1 MENIA
6 MIMDIEKFKKVI
18 KSKKLSDKFS
28 SQDFI
33 KVYRDM
39 FEEDYTKNI
48 SVGKGSFRKL
58 HGPMASYLRRK
69 DEELGIRKVDEKPNE
84 NVKGN
89 MTRCALW
96 EKVKKD

>member
-1 MENIA
+1 MT
-6 MIMDIEKFKKVI
+6 MDIEKFKKVI
-18 KSKKLSDKFS
+18 NSNKLSVIFS

-33 KVYRDM
+33 KVYRDL

-58 HGPMASYLRRK
+58 HAPMASYLRRK
-69 DEELGIRKVDEKPNE
+69 EEELGIRKVDEKPNE

-89 MTRCALW
+89 LTKCALW

>member
-1 MENIA
+1 MT
-6 MIMDIEKFKKVI
+6 MDIRKFQEVI
-18 KSKKLSDKFS
+18 DSKKLSVRFS

-33 KVYRDM
+33 KVYRDL

-69 DEELGIRKVDEKPNE
+69 EKELGIRKVDEKPNE

-89 MTRCALW
+89 MTKCALW

>member
-1 MENIA
+1 MT
-6 MIMDIEKFKKVI
+6 MDIKKFQEVI
-18 KSKKLSDKFS
+18 NNKKLSKRFS

-69 DEELGIRKVDEKPNE
+69 EKDLGIRKIDEKLVLCE
-84 NVKGN
+84 
-89 MTRCALW
+89 
-96 EKVKKD
+96 

>member
-1 MENIA
+1 MT
-6 MIMDIEKFKKVI
+6 MDIEKFKKVVN
-18 KSKKLSDKFS
+18 SKKLSVRFS

-48 SVGKGSFRKL
+48 SAGKGSFRKL
-58 HGPMASYLRRK
+58 HGPMASYLRK
-69 DEELGIRKVDEKPNE
+69 MEKILGIRKVDEKPNE

-89 MTRCALW
+89 MTKCALW
-96 EKVKKD
+96 VKIKKD

>member
-1 MENIA
+1 MT
-6 MIMDIEKFKKVI
+6 MDIEKFKKVI
-18 KSKKLSDKFS
+18 NSNKLSVIFS

-33 KVYRDM
+33 KVYRDL

-69 DEELGIRKVDEKPNE
+69 DEELGIRKVDKKTNE

-89 MTRCALW
+89 MTKCALW
-96 EKVKKD
+96 EKI

>member
-1 MENIA
+1 
-6 MIMDIEKFKKVI
+6 MIMDIEKFQKVI
-18 KSKKLSDKFS
+18 NSKKLSKRFS

-48 SVGKGSFRKL
+48 SAGKGSFRKL
-58 HGPMASYLRRK
+58 HGPMASFLRRK
-69 DEELGIRKVDEKPNE
+69 EKDLGIRKVDEKPNE

-89 MTRCALW
+89 MTKCALW
-96 EKVKKD
+96 EKIL

>member
-1 MENIA
+1 

-39 FEEDYTKNI
+39 FEEDYTKNMP
-48 SVGKGSFRKL
+48 VGKGSFRKL
-58 HGPMASYLRRK
+58 HGSMASYLRRK

>member
-1 MENIA
+1 
-6 MIMDIEKFKKVI
+6 MIMDIEKFQEVI
-18 KSKKLSDKFS
+18 NSKKLSKRFS

-33 KVYRDM
+33 KVDRDM

-69 DEELGIRKVDEKPNE
+69 EKDLGIRKVDEKPNE

-89 MTRCALW
+89 ITKCALW
-96 EKVKKD
+96 EKVKKG

>member
-1 MENIA
+1 
-6 MIMDIEKFKKVI
+6 MIMDIEKYKKVI

-69 DEELGIRKVDEKPNE
+69 EEKLGIRKVDEKPNE

-89 MTRCALW
+89 VTKCALW
-96 EKVKKD
+96 EKVKKN

>member
-1 MENIA
+1 
-6 MIMDIEKFKKVI
+6 MIMDIEKFQEVI
-18 KSKKLSDKFS
+18 NSKKLSKRFS

-69 DEELGIRKVDEKPNE
+69 EKDLGIRKVDEKPNE

>member
-1 MENIA
+1 MT
-6 MIMDIEKFKKVI
+6 MDIEKFKKVVN
-18 KSKKLSDKFS
+18 SKKLSVRFS

-48 SVGKGSFRKL
+48 SAGKGSFRKL

-69 DEELGIRKVDEKPNE
+69 EEELGICKVDKKPNE

-89 MTRCALW
+89 MTKCALW

>member
-1 MENIA
+1 
-6 MIMDIEKFKKVI
+6 MDIEKFKKVVN
-18 KSKKLSDKFS
+18 SKKLSVRFS

-48 SVGKGSFRKL
+48 SAGKGSFRKL
-58 HGPMASYLRRK
+58 HGPMASYLRK
-69 DEELGIRKVDEKPNE
+69 MEKILGIRKVDEKPNE

-89 MTRCALW
+89 MTKCALW
-96 EKVKKD
+96 VKIKKD

>member
-1 MENIA
+1 

-18 KSKKLSDKFS
+18 KSKNLSDKFS

>member
-1 MENIA
+1 MT
-6 MIMDIEKFKKVI
+6 MDIEKFKKVI
-18 KSKKLSDKFS
+18 NSNKLSVIFS

-33 KVYRDM
+33 KVYRDL

-58 HGPMASYLRRK
+58 HAPMASYLRRK
-69 DEELGIRKVDEKPNE
+69 EEELGIRKVDKKTNE

-89 MTRCALW
+89 LTKCALW

>member
-1 MENIA
+1 MT
-6 MIMDIEKFKKVI
+6 MDIEKFKKVI
-18 KSKKLSDKFS
+18 NSNKLSVIFS

-33 KVYRDM
+33 KVYRDL

-58 HGPMASYLRRK
+58 HAPMASYLRRK
-69 DEELGIRKVDEKPNE
+69 EKVLGIRKIDREPNE

-89 MTRCALW
+89 MSKCAKW
-96 EKVKKD
+96 KKLF

>member
-1 MENIA
+1 
-6 MIMDIEKFKKVI
+6 MIMDIEKFQKVI
-18 KSKKLSDKFS
+18 NSKKISKRFS

-48 SVGKGSFRKL
+48 SAGKGSFRKL

-69 DEELGIRKVDEKPNE
+69 EKELGIRKIDEKPNE

-89 MTRCALW
+89 MTKCALW
-96 EKVKKD
+96 EKI